1 MQLARPDASPDP
13 VLYHVS
19 MMNSP
24 SFRSWSAT
32 GVLALSFLL
41 CSCGDDPVLVKQ
53 RDEQKL
59 AISKLEGELS
69 MLAVQL
75 ENAPPDRSAELAQ
88 LKLDA
93 EANRAQIEELE
104 AAIDA
109 LEREKSAI
117 EKEHAAYR
125 RKYVTR

>member
-1 MQLARPDASPDP
+1 
-13 VLYHVS
+13 

-24 SFRSWSAT
+24 IFRFWSAT
-32 GVLALSFLL
+32 GAVALAFLM

-59 AISKLEGELS
+59 AISKLEGELAL
-69 MLAVQL
+69 LALQL

-88 LKLDA
+88 LKRDA
-93 EANRAQIEELE
+93 EANRAQIADLE

-109 LEREKSAI
+109 LEREKTAI
-117 EKEHAAYR
+117 EKEHEAYR

>member
-1 MQLARPDASPDP
+1 
-13 VLYHVS
+13 
-19 MMNSP
+19 MMNYP
-24 SFRSWSAT
+24 SFRSWTAT
-32 GVLALSFLL
+32 GVVALAFLL

-117 EKEHAAYR
+117 EKEHAAFR